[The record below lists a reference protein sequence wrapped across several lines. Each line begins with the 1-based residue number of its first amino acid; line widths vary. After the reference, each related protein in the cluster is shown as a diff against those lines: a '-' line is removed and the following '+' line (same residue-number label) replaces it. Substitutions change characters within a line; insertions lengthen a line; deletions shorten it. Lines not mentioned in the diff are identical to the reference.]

1 MTEVKRGDIF
11 YADLSPVIGS
21 EQDGY
26 RPVLILQNDVG
37 NKYSPTTIIAAV
49 TSSPTK
55 QKLPTHVKLPKRGR
69 IQRESIILLEQ
80 IRTIDKTRLYE
91 LIGRADEETM
101 VAVDTAISVSLGI
114 SGGIYINV

>member
-1 MTEVKRGDIF
+1 MTKVKRGDIF

-49 TSSPTK
+49 TSSPAK
-55 QKLPTHVKLPKRGR
+55 QKLPTHVKLPQKGR
-69 IQRESIILLEQ
+69 IQKESIILLEQ
-80 IRTIDKTRLYE
+80 IRTIDKARLGE
-91 LIGRADEETM
+91 IVGRADAETM
-101 VAVDTAISVSLGI
+101 IAVDTAISVSLGI
-114 SGGIYINV
+114 HYNK

>member
-69 IQRESIILLEQ
+69 IQKESIIRFELSTKLVLARLWGEQ
-80 IRTIDKTRLYE
+80 TRKQ
-91 LIGRADEETM
+91 
-101 VAVDTAISVSLGI
+101 
-114 SGGIYINV
+114 